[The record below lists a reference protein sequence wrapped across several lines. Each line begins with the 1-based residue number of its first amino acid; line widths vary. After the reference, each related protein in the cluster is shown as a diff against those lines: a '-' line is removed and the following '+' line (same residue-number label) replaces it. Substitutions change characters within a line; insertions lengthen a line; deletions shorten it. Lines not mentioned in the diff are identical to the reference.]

1 MGQYHHPVCTEA
13 EEGIYPSSLRLGFK
27 EGEQGFSRPG
37 TPNAILALV
46 CARNGRPPKRSSKEE
61 PTSAAKPS
69 NISLPLATTSLCA
82 PSTTVDGAPGVSG
95 AFRSLGDTLVAKDVE
110 LEFHGTINLLRPLS
124 PQAASWIDE
133 NIADEAQWFGTA
145 LAVEPRY
152 CPDIVAGMIDDGLAV
167 YIGENLVDRRLLA
180 APPLPTNVGGA
191 RGAEPSGIATQR
203 NSASIRRGA
212 DAVYVGVLT
221 PGEPRRSSHQHGS
234 LTLIDHR

>member
-69 NISLPLATTSLCA
+69 TISLPLATTSLCA

-133 NIADEAQWFGTA
+133 NIADEAQWFGGA

-152 CPDIVAGMIDDGLAV
+152 CPVIVAGMIDDGLAV
-167 YIGENLVDRRLLA
+167 YIGENLV
-180 APPLPTNVGGA
+180 TGA
-191 RGAEPSGIATQR
+191 S
-203 NSASIRRGA
+203 
-212 DAVYVGVLT
+212 
-221 PGEPRRSSHQHGS
+221 
-234 LTLIDHR
+234 